1 MTPEAGFWRGRRV
14 LLTGHTGFKG
24 SWMALWLERAGAQV
38 TGIGLPPEQES
49 LHASLAPWPRLVSH
63 SADIQDAVSVA
74 RICAEANPEVII
86 HMAAQ
91 AILRRSFREP
101 VATFATN
108 VLGTVNLLAAAES
121 QPRLRAILVIT
132 SDKVYDNRGTGRCF
146 GEDDRLGGDDPYSAS
161 KVAVEAVARCWR
173 ESFLDK
179 GNWPALGVARA
190 GNVIGGGDW
199 AEDRIVPDIIRAGR
213 AGSPASL
220 RYPPAT
226 RPWQHVL
233 DVTSGYLA
241 YAERLA
247 TDPASVPPA
256 LNFGPSPSD
265 PPVAAAELAVML
277 QSAFGWDQG
286 WVAADGIAAP
296 EASRLALDPA
306 LAARTLGWRPKLGI
320 RDAIA
325 WVARWHRAEFAGA
338 DMRQISLAQLEAYD
352 ALPAVPAAAA

>member
-1 MTPEAGFWRGRRV
+1 MTWKAGFWRGRRV

-24 SWMALWLERAGAQV
+24 SWMALWLERAGAHV
-38 TGIGLPPEQES
+38 TGIGLPPQQES
-49 LHASLAPWPRLVSH
+49 LHASLAPWQRLVSH
-63 SADIQDAVSVA
+63 SADIQDAVAVA
-74 RICAEANPEVII
+74 QICAEANPEVII

-108 VLGTVNLLAAAES
+108 VIGTVNLLAAAET
-121 QPRLRAILVIT
+121 QPQLRAILVIT

-146 GEDDRLGGDDPYSAS
+146 GEGDRLGGDDPYSAS

-173 ESFLDK
+173 ESFLGRDHS
-179 GNWPALGVARA
+179 PALGVARA

-213 AGSPASL
+213 AGLPASL
-220 RYPPAT
+220 RYPRAT

-256 LNFGPSPSD
+256 LNFGPSASD
-265 PPVAAAELAVML
+265 PPVAAAELAAML
-277 QSAFGWDQG
+277 QSAFAWDHG
-286 WVAADGIAAP
+286 WVAAEGVAAP
-296 EASRLALDPA
+296 EASRLALDPT
-306 LAARTLGWRPKLGI
+306 LAARTLGWRPKLSI

-325 WVARWHRAEFAGA
+325 WVAHWHRAEFAGA
-338 DMRQISLAQLEAYD
+338 DMRQVSLAQLEAFD
-352 ALPAVPAAAA
+352 ALPAVPAAVA